1 MSMLK
6 RLPIIITILV
16 ISGFFYVTAATV
28 PFHPDE
34 ATQIFMSADINQLW
48 DNPEA
53 VFYSANPTEP
63 LRQHYRLVD
72 APLTRYFVG
81 FSLAVFGEPLLA
93 NDWDWSKTWEENS
106 VAGALPS
113 QSQLLAARF
122 FPFLTFPLMLYLAY
136 LFGRQTL
143 SNWAS
148 LVLVILVGINSLVLL
163 HTRRA
168 MAESFLLLG
177 CFLLLLLLTRP
188 KISPWLLGL
197 AAAFTI
203 NAKQSA
209 IGFIPI
215 IIFVF
220 LLQTKMS
227 WKQRFIQITKFS
239 FILLVTTYLLNPIIW
254 KEPVTA
260 IQASIQER
268 STLSSNQIAA
278 FFQFMPDRVLNDPIK
293 KFAGLIGNLFFTPP
307 AIQDVGN
314 YTQSLEQNT
323 EKYLSNPLNTLT
335 RTPAAAMLL
344 LALSLVG
351 AGFAALT
358 LRTKQLTPPLI
369 VLMACVSQV
378 AAILIGLQLPFQRY
392 VIPIVPYMAWFA
404 AYSIEAISKVIKQ
417 KQPAI

>member
-1 MSMLK
+1 MLK

-16 ISGFFYVTAATV
+16 ISGFYYVTAATV

-34 ATQIFMSADINQLW
+34 ATQIFMSADMNQLW
-48 DNPEA
+48 NNPEA

-81 FSLAVFGEPLLA
+81 FSLAVFGEPLLPT
-93 NDWDWSKTWEENS
+93 DWDWSKTWEENS
-106 VAGALPS
+106 AAGALHS
-113 QSQLLAARF
+113 QSQLIAARF
-122 FPFLTFPLMLYLAY
+122 FPYLAFPLMLYLAY
-136 LFGRQTL
+136 LFGRHTL
-143 SNWAS
+143 SNWVS

-177 CFLLLLLLTRP
+177 CFLLLFLLTRP

-203 NAKQSA
+203 NAKQTA
-209 IGFIPI
+209 ISFIPVI
-215 IIFVF
+215 IVVF
-220 LLQTKMS
+220 LAQTNTS
-227 WKQRFIQITKFS
+227 WKQRLSELTKFV

-254 KEPVTA
+254 KEPITA
-260 IQASIQER
+260 IQAGIRER
-268 STLSSNQIAA
+268 STLISNQVTA
-278 FFQFMPDRVLNDPIK
+278 FSELMPDRVLNDPIK
-293 KFAGLIGNLFFTPP
+293 KFAGLIGNLYFTRP

-314 YTQSLEQNT
+314 YTQSLAQYSDR
-323 EKYLSNPLNTLT
+323 YLSNPINSLT
-335 RTPAAAMLL
+335 RSPVAAMLL
-344 LALSLVG
+344 LALSLLG

-358 LRTKQLTPPLI
+358 LRTKQLTPPFI

-392 VIPIVPYMAWFA
+392 MIPIVPYVAWFA
-404 AYSIEAISKVIKQ
+404 AYSIETIHKVVKQ
-417 KQPAI
+417 KQPAN